1 MNHNELPADTEVSAM
16 TETLYIKLADED
28 LGLSIG
34 FNSCAEPEL
43 LIKDCDWQCGS
54 VRATRAA
61 DPSMMNEGV

>member
-1 MNHNELPADTEVSAM
+1 M